1 MELLLGIMFV
11 ACFMVGAVQVLA
23 FLMGAFA
30 ITAGWLLILLFCFL
44 GIVLP
49 MFIFTTLFA
58 SFPVATGILVICLAV
73 WAVVFI
79 LKKDFAGIKF
89 CIDEIKRY
97 LDERRY
103 NKYK

>member
-11 ACFMVGAVQVLA
+11 ACFMVGAVQILA

-30 ITAGWLLILLFCFL
+30 ITAGWLLILLFCFFR
-44 GIVLP
+44 ILP

-79 LKKDFAGIKF
+79 LKKGFAGIKF

>member
-1 MELLLGIMFV
+1 MIV

-30 ITAGWLLILLFCFL
+30 ITAGWLLILLFCFS

-58 SFPVATGILVICLAV
+58 SLLATGILVICVAV

-79 LKKDFAGIKF
+79 LKKGFAG
-89 CIDEIKRY
+89 
-97 LDERRY
+97 
-103 NKYK
+103 

>member
-1 MELLLGIMFV
+1 
-11 ACFMVGAVQVLA
+11 
-23 FLMGAFA
+23 
-30 ITAGWLLILLFCFL
+30 
-44 GIVLP
+44 

-79 LKKDFAGIKF
+79 LKKGFAGIKF